1 MRILY
6 LLFSLLF
13 LALQVSPG
21 LSSPRR
27 DMLLCRR
34 GSCHFGRCPSHLIK
48 AGSCFGFRSCCKCT
62 EGKAMGRIKTSR
74 TAHSRAL
81 KISSR
86 NLL

>member
-21 LSSPRR
+21 LSLSRR
-27 DMLLCRR
+27 DMLFCNG

-48 AGSCFGFRSCCKCT
+48 VGRCFGFRNCCKWPWN
-62 EGKAMGRIKTSR
+62 A
-74 TAHSRAL
+74 
-81 KISSR
+81 
-86 NLL
+86 